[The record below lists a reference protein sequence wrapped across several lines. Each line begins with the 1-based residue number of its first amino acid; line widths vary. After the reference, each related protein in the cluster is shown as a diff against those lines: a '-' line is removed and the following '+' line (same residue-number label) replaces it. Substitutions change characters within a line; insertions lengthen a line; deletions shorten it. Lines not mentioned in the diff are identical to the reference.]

1 MTKPILSI
9 DIGGTHLRFASIDD
23 SGHILKKET
32 YAHAT
37 LSRDDFFKDLD
48 QKINQWI
55 SAHTCRAVAMALP
68 IVMDEKMGVVYD
80 APNLPFLRG
89 QNIYQRFS
97 SLKVPWVLEN
107 DANCAALGEAWL
119 GHGKEIDSFCF
130 LTLGTGVGGGLIL
143 NRKLWKGVRGMACEI
158 GHIKIDFSNQ
168 FPCSCGDYG
177 CLEAFA
183 SSSALQKRTGITSK
197 DLYEKAK
204 KEDPEALALFKEMG
218 KKLGRG
224 IASVSNLLNIECF
237 ILGGR
242 LSGAFPYF
250 YPSAIDMAKHSSM
263 KGPAEHLEILQSQ
276 LGDDAGMLGA
286 AYRYLIL

>member
-1 MTKPILSI
+1 MIHMVYDIIIIGGGPAGLSAAI
-9 DIGGTHLRFASIDD
+9 YASRRALKVLIISKDIGGQAIYAAKVENYPGFESIL
-23 SGHILKKET
+23 GAELI
-32 YAHAT
+32 
-37 LSRDDFFKDLD
+37 
-48 QKINQWI
+48 
-55 SAHTCRAVAMALP
+55 
-68 IVMDEKMGVVYD
+68 EKMRNQAKKFGARIVD
-80 APNLPFLRG
+80 
-89 QNIYQRFS
+89 
-97 SLKVPWVLEN
+97 EN
-107 DANCAALGEAWL
+107 
-119 GHGKEIDSFCF
+119 
-130 LTLGTGVGGGLIL
+130 V
-143 NRKLWKGVRGMACEI
+143 
-158 GHIKIDFSNQ
+158 IKIDFSNQ